1 MTVNHAQ
8 NIPLVGYQQSGIH
21 AGIAETGALN
31 TEAFTRSFGTS
42 SFTIR
47 VPRFADF
54 ERWRTTRVTHADFLS
69 PAFGEAG
76 RTWKELNTPAAWIE
90 KYVTDRRLSRRGLS
104 FPHLLVETAQTT
116 TVKKNPIV
124 AGEVNIS
131 RVDGLS
137 HAGELSVW
145 CTPSVHQS
153 EVTGWAGHVVVLNA
167 FTRTNPLRWVIAP
180 VAVDNPRPAKG
191 LALAGFERTATLR
204 RQRDYAGS
212 PTDHDLWVCENTD
225 RNRIRLREL
234 MDIA

>member
-8 NIPLVGYQQSGIH
+8 NIPLVGYQQSGIRTH
-21 AGIAETGALN
+21 AEHTGEIDREAL
-31 TEAFTRSFGTS
+31 TRRFGTS
-42 SFTIR
+42 TFSLR

-54 ERWRTTRVTHADFLS
+54 ERWRATRIDHSRFLA

-76 RTWKELNTPAAWIE
+76 RTWAELNTPAAWIE

-104 FPHLLVETAQTT
+104 FPHLLFESSHIDAAG
-116 TVKKNPIV
+116 PRV

-137 HAGELSVW
+137 QAGELSVW

-153 EVTGWAGHVVVLNA
+153 EVTGWAGHVVVLEA
-167 FTRTNPLRWVIAP
+167 FTRANPLRWVIAP

-191 LALAGFERTATLR
+191 LALAGFEKTARLR
-204 RQRDYAGS
+204 RQRDYDGS
-212 PTDHDLWVCENTD
+212 PTDHDLWVCENTP
-225 RNRIRLREL
+225 RNRIRLQEL
-234 MDIA
+234 MENA